1 MIVKLLYH
9 EVSSGMEMYA
19 HAEILIADDNL
30 ADIVLIKTILEEIEF
45 AGTLKV
51 VSTGREALQY
61 LQDRLETYPM
71 RSQQPSLVL
80 IDLNMPVMGGLE
92 LLKALKKDPKMT
104 VIPTVILSTSDRN
117 DDIEKC
123 YALGAGGYIVKP
135 LNYELFKE
143 KIAST
148 LAFWHQSGVK

>member
-1 MIVKLLYH
+1 
-9 EVSSGMEMYA
+9 MYA

-61 LQDRLETYPM
+61 LQSRIDSFPM
-71 RSQQPSLVL
+71 RSQRPSLIL
-80 IDLNMPVMGGLE
+80 IDLNMPVMGGME
-92 LLKALKKDPKMT
+92 LLKALKSDARTSM
-104 VIPTVILSTSDRN
+104 IPTVILSTSDRN

-123 YALGAGGYIVKP
+123 YALGAGGYIIKP

-143 KIAST
+143 KISAT
-148 LAFWHQSGVK
+148 LAFWHHSGVK